1 MAVSI
6 DHHDITAA
14 LNKFNLEVTDYYLE
28 FADDVIYMYWV
39 AGPADVDTYIK
50 EDTGCLA
57 IQIKGKWIYLD
68 EFRPDIERP
77 FVNCRYILETN

>member
-14 LNKFNLEVTDYYLE
+14 LNKFHLEVTDYYLE
-28 FADDVIYMYWV
+28 FAADVIYMYWV
-39 AGPADVDTYIK
+39 ACPADVDTYIK
-50 EDTGCLA
+50 EDTSCLA

-68 EFRPDIERP
+68 EFTPNVECP